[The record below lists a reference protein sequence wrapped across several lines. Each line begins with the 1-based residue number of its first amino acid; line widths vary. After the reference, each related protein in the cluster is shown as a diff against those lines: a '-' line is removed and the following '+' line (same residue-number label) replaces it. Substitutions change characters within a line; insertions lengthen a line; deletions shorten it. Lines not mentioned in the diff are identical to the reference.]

1 MNAAR
6 RRTAVAWVE
15 MQMMGIGLSAA
26 ILLDATVVRLVMLPA
41 ILVLLGERAWWPAK
55 PLLPGPDM
63 IRVEPEPALL
73 R

>member
-1 MNAAR
+1 
-6 RRTAVAWVE
+6 
-15 MQMMGIGLSAA
+15 MGIGLSAA

-55 PLLPGPDM
+55 PVLPDPAM